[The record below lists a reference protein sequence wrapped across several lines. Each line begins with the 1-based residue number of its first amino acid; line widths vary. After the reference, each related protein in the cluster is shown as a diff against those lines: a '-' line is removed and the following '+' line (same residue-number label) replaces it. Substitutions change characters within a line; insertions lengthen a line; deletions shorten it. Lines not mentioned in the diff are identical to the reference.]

1 MNIKVQLKD
10 VYGQRRIY
18 PACDTSKLL
27 LSMSPT
33 RLTFDERQID
43 TIKKLGYTIIIEAE
57 RL

>member
-18 PACDTSKLL
+18 PACETSKLL

-33 RLTFDERQID
+33 RLTFDERQIN

>member
-1 MNIKVQLKD
+1 MNITVRVKD

-18 PACDTSKLL
+18 PACNTSRLL

-43 TIKKLGYTIIIEAE
+43 TIKKLGYRIIIEAE